1 MLRSIVI
8 LKFGLQYLALYT
20 HTKREACFMIIFFI
34 CITILILGYKFYSP
48 FVEKQAGMDT
58 TVDTPQK
65 RFSEGVDYVA
75 IHPVRAFLIQFLFL
89 FWARSIFVIVYQI
102 GRIYLRHVASCRLL
116 QLFSANGTR
125 DSNHAKCVHQ
135 MLQGLVNI

>member
-1 MLRSIVI
+1 
-8 LKFGLQYLALYT
+8 
-20 HTKREACFMIIFFI
+20 MIIFFI

-75 IHPVRAFLIQFLFL
+75 IHPVRAFLIQFLNIAGVGPIFGPIL
-89 FWARSIFVIVYQI
+89 GALYGPVALVWIVLGNVLGGAVHDFFSGVMSIKEDGKSLPEIA
-102 GRIYLRHVASCRLL
+102 GH
-116 QLFSANGTR
+116 
-125 DSNHAKCVHQ
+125 
-135 MLQGLVNI
+135 